1 MRGKFVNISISLLN
15 ILLGVLIFFFGLYI
29 PQSLSNITLQ
39 ENMVRTYISYGIYAL
54 IGIVFLINI
63 IEYFIHKKDGDGTG
77 GYWFVIFTF
86 AFIFYNSPFI
96 GLIPIL
102 AGIII
107 FNHSIRSNLVESSS
121 TNAIS
126 IVLMIA
132 VFAGVLFAA
141 TFFYKTIGAYITKKE
156 NEGEIA
162 YKEDYFKYIKEL
174 DLEEPYINVKAENKY
189 GYITPTGQIAI
200 DFKYDYASPFAK
212 IKAFDKEFEVALVEE
227 DGICKIILKNERVVL
242 TYKSESAV
250 DNYSAKSKEL
260 QDIYYNTLKQSGDLS
275 FEIDHITDKMNKVKV
290 YENDDTKDKNYTY
303 RYNYNNDWDILVT
316 TSTLGGE
323 DKYELIN
330 KKDSTY
336 RFQLNARFLDYDDK
350 YVYLFSDGTIP
361 YYEPGKQEQGWFTT
375 VGKKITLQGNAQ
387 ILDIF
392 DDRILLKDYSRK
404 YIYFLDKSNTSNR
417 LSEYYKSIYLVSDRY
432 IVKDMNNKY
441 QVINTNFE
449 RVFDE
454 DYDMVDPYL
463 VYYGLYIVGN
473 TSDDITFN
481 EYNYPNNLN
490 LKLLNNDGEVMLE
503 GIQQIYANYYQ
514 ISDEKNKN
522 YSTRYSDF
530 INKLKSMEFH
540 FVGDKFYQYFDMS
553 D

>member
-15 ILLGVLIFFFGLYI
+15 ILLGILIFFFGLYI

-54 IGIVFLINI
+54 IGIVFLMNI

-77 GYWFVIFTF
+77 GYWFMIFTF
-86 AFIFYNSPFI
+86 AFILYNSPFI
-96 GLIPIL
+96 GIIPIL

-132 VFAGVLFAA
+132 VFVGVLFAG
-141 TFFYKTIGAYITKKE
+141 TFFYKSIGAYITKKE

-162 YKEDYFKYIKEL
+162 YKDDYFKYIKEL
-174 DLEEPYINVKAENKY
+174 DLDEPYINVKTENKY

-200 DFKYDYASPFAK
+200 DFKYDYASPFVK

-227 DGICKIILKNERVVL
+227 EGICKIILKNERVVL

-260 QDIYYNTLKQSGDLS
+260 QDIYYNTLKQTGELS
-275 FEIDHITDKMNKVKV
+275 FEIDHITDTINRVKV

-303 RYNYNNDWDILVT
+303 RYNYNNEWDILIT

-330 KKDSTY
+330 KKDPTY
-336 RFQLNARFLDYDDK
+336 RFQLNARSLDYDDK
-350 YVYLFSDGTIP
+350 YVYIFSDGTIP
-361 YYEPGKQEQGWFTT
+361 YYEIGKQEQGWFTT
-375 VGKKITLQGNAQ
+375 VGKKITLQGTAQ

-417 LSEYYKSIYLVSDRY
+417 LSEYYKSIYIVSDRY

-490 LKLLNNDGEVMLE
+490 LKLLNNDGEVMID

-514 ISDEKNKN
+514 ISDEKTKN

-540 FVGDKFYQYFDMS
+540 FVGDKFYQYYDMS
-553 D
+553 N

>member
-1 MRGKFVNISISLLN
+1 M
-15 ILLGVLIFFFGLYI
+15 
-29 PQSLSNITLQ
+29 
-39 ENMVRTYISYGIYAL
+39 
-54 IGIVFLINI
+54 
-63 IEYFIHKKDGDGTG
+63 
-77 GYWFVIFTF
+77 
-86 AFIFYNSPFI
+86 
-96 GLIPIL
+96 
-102 AGIII
+102 
-107 FNHSIRSNLVESSS
+107 
-121 TNAIS
+121 
-126 IVLMIA
+126 
-132 VFAGVLFAA
+132 
-141 TFFYKTIGAYITKKE
+141 
-156 NEGEIA
+156 
-162 YKEDYFKYIKEL
+162 
-174 DLEEPYINVKAENKY
+174 
-189 GYITPTGQIAI
+189 
-200 DFKYDYASPFAK
+200 
-212 IKAFDKEFEVALVEE
+212 
-227 DGICKIILKNERVVL
+227 
-242 TYKSESAV
+242 
-250 DNYSAKSKEL
+250 
-260 QDIYYNTLKQSGDLS
+260 
-275 FEIDHITDKMNKVKV
+275 
-290 YENDDTKDKNYTY
+290 
-303 RYNYNNDWDILVT
+303 
-316 TSTLGGE
+316 
-323 DKYELIN
+323 
-330 KKDSTY
+330 
-336 RFQLNARFLDYDDK
+336 
-350 YVYLFSDGTIP
+350 FSDGTIP

-540 FVGDKFYQYFDMS
+540 FVGDKFYQYYDMS